1 MSFRISYWVLPIISG
16 LVWLGTLLGLL
27 LDWVINHDKRRYP
40 SMSENAS
47 IPYISNI
54 GAHKLKPL
62 FITGCVLT
70 TIFLD
75 LSFAADRWLRHSG
88 RLLPNTTRGEKIL
101 KSLTIAFAVV
111 GTVGLILL
119 SIFDTYR
126 HNKLHHIFLGLFIGG
141 YLVSAIFVCWEYR
154 LLRTGNREQPIF
166 RTSFLLKLFFIVV
179 ELALCIA
186 FGVCSRTKSY
196 NKAAVLEWVIAAVF
210 SFYVFSFVIDL
221 WPAMHTKHVVAVPA
235 RGRSLRGTRGKMRR
249 FVGGKREPSPLEME
263 EARIA
268 EPERA
273 RFNGYY

>member
-1 MSFRISYWVLPIISG
+1 MLFRISYWVRPSRHRTSPFSSTSIKPPHVKDTANRNQQVLPIISG

-40 SMSENAS
+40 SMSENAT

-75 LSFAADRWLRHSG
+75 LSFAADRWLRHRG
-88 RLLPNTTRGEKIL
+88 RLLPNTSRGEKIL

-119 SIFDTYR
+119 SLFDTWH

-154 LLRTGNREQPIF
+154 LLRT
-166 RTSFLLKLFFIVV
+166 SKLFS
-179 ELALCIA
+179 AL
-186 FGVCSRTKSY
+186 
-196 NKAAVLEWVIAAVF
+196 F
-210 SFYVFSFVIDL
+210 SG
-221 WPAMHTKHVVAVPA
+221 P
-235 RGRSLRGTRGKMRR
+235 
-249 FVGGKREPSPLEME
+249 
-263 EARIA
+263 
-268 EPERA
+268 
-273 RFNGYY
+273 